1 MLNFRSRSQRRN
13 TNKRCQVFTAVV
25 VLLFFLINSICY
37 SHSRP
42 DDLYVSFSYIFMFS
56 KVRID
61 EYEILLN
68 GLLTSYHH
76 LSCVVPL
83 PTTQVSLSTTKHCT
97 GYISVSVII
106 AEIICLWLVLIKDY
120 RMYL

>member
-83 PTTQVSLSTTKHCT
+83 PTTQVSLSTTKHCA

-106 AEIICLWLVLIKDY
+106 AEIIYLRLVLIKDY

>member
-1 MLNFRSRSQRRN
+1 
-13 TNKRCQVFTAVV
+13 
-25 VLLFFLINSICY
+25 
-37 SHSRP
+37 
-42 DDLYVSFSYIFMFS
+42 MFS

-83 PTTQVSLSTTKHCT
+83 PAAQVSLSTTKHWT

-106 AEIICLWLVLIKDY
+106 AEIIYLRLVLIKDY